1 MYALTIRSQVFR
13 AANNGEDMSSGNGE
27 VTRDNLSRRTVDP
40 PKPTDQSQVA
50 GDHYVKLAVQPW
62 HAMEAWQSK
71 EAFAGFLQGNVIKY
85 IARYKSKNGAEDLLK
100 ARHYLAKLIEVE
112 SSR

>member
-1 MYALTIRSQVFR
+1 
-13 AANNGEDMSSGNGE
+13 MSSGTSIRE
-27 VTRDNLSRRTVDP
+27 DLQQATPLRAA
-40 PKPTDQSQVA
+40 DQPQVA
-50 GDHYVKLAVQPW
+50 GDHYVKLSIQPW

-85 IARYKSKNGAEDLLK
+85 IARYKSKNGVEDLLK
-100 ARHYLAKLIEVE
+100 ARHYLAKLIELE